1 MVLKKRYKRSYRW
14 RLFWSMLVMMW
25 IVVGVMMAFQYR
37 REVDYRTEFIKE
49 QLSLVNSRILDAYEH
64 DVDLKPF
71 MNFLRHYFCDSM
83 FEDVMVSVYD
93 RDGRLE
99 YSIGRRMLSDF
110 DEAKE
115 QGEFQQAVEQG
126 EGTEMRADGE
136 SMFFFSALRSHDGQV
151 YVHTAVPFTVNI
163 ADALHVTDFTFWFV
177 MVLLMIGTACMAY
190 FSTNFLMKNIKML
203 REFAESAKND
213 NLQFDESKFP
223 HNELGDI
230 SREIVKLY
238 HERIEALRKSE
249 REHDIALHAVEEKAR
264 LKRQLTN
271 NINHELKTPVGV
283 IRGYLDTVLTAE
295 DMDSDT
301 RRYFLT
307 RAQDNVV
314 RLCSLLNDVA
324 TMTRLEEGS
333 GNIPKAEIDFHD
345 LVYMV
350 ENDMKAAGE
359 MKNMSFEFKLP
370 FDCLVKGNSTLLVS
384 VISNLIRNAV
394 LHSRGTAMGL
404 ELMAESQRYYT
415 FAFWDNG
422 VGVAEEHI
430 PHLFERFYRVDAG
443 RSRKMGGTGLG
454 LPIVKNTIEAMGGT
468 ITVRN
473 RPEGGLSFLFTLEK
487 WRGK

>member
-1 MVLKKRYKRSYRW
+1 MSFFFIQEEAGIRYLGRPGGLGDVKKR
-14 RLFWSMLVMMW
+14 
-25 IVVGVMMAFQYR
+25 Q
-37 REVDYRTEFIKE
+37 
-49 QLSLVNSRILDAYEH
+49 
-64 DVDLKPF
+64 
-71 MNFLRHYFCDSM
+71 
-83 FEDVMVSVYD
+83 
-93 RDGRLE
+93 
-99 YSIGRRMLSDF
+99 
-110 DEAKE
+110 
-115 QGEFQQAVEQG
+115 
-126 EGTEMRADGE
+126 
-136 SMFFFSALRSHDGQV
+136 
-151 YVHTAVPFTVNI
+151 
-163 ADALHVTDFTFWFV
+163 
-177 MVLLMIGTACMAY
+177 
-190 FSTNFLMKNIKML
+190 
-203 REFAESAKND
+203 
-213 NLQFDESKFP
+213 
-223 HNELGDI
+223 
-230 SREIVKLY
+230 
-238 HERIEALRKSE
+238 
-249 REHDIALHAVEEKAR
+249 
-264 LKRQLTN
+264 
-271 NINHELKTPVGV
+271 

-314 RLCSLLNDVA
+314 RLCSLLNDVS